1 MLAIHFLSWSIELN
15 WLNQKCKNLH
25 ITSLN
30 PLFSNSLSPKTY
42 FKYFSFHFMNMEYLP
57 TVLKI
62 INIKRYTEEIL
73 SPLYLAP
80 SLSSFHSGE
89 SSHHFDQF
97 HRLLYEHT
105 YRNRYHFL
113 FYLPWQKSLPF
124 ERGKN
129 GYHIA
134 VRCL

>member
-57 TVLKI
+57 TVVKI

-80 SLSSFHSGE
+80 VFPVSTQVKAVITLINSIDFFMNIHTETDTIFYSISL
-89 SSHHFDQF
+89 
-97 HRLLYEHT
+97 
-105 YRNRYHFL
+105 
-113 FYLPWQKSLPF
+113 
-124 ERGKN
+124 GKN
-129 GYHIA
+129 HFHLKEGRMDII
-134 VRCL
+134 